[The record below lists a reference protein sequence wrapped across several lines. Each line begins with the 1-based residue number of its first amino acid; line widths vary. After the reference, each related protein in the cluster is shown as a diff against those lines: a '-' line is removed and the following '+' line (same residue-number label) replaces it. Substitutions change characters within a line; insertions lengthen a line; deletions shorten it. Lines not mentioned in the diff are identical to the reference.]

1 MRILLATTNRGKARE
16 IQSALSDLPW
26 SFITL
31 HDIDAPLPPLEDAAT
46 FAANA
51 LLKARYYFEQT
62 NLPALADDSG
72 LCVDAL
78 GGAPGVQTA
87 RIGDSDEARI
97 QTILRLLRGV
107 DPVARTAHFCCAVC
121 LYLGPPQQV
130 EVEGRVD
137 GSIVEVPTGKGGF
150 GLDPIFFY
158 PPAGKTFAQL
168 SSHEKN
174 QVSHRAVALRAMRR
188 ELGET

>member
-1 MRILLATTNRGKARE
+1 MQAALA
-16 IQSALSDLPW
+16 DLPW

-31 HDIDAPLPPLEDAAT
+31 HDIDAPRPPLEAAAT
-46 FAANA
+46 FTGNA
-51 LLKARYYFEQT
+51 RLKARYYFEQM

-78 GGAPGVQTA
+78 GGAPGVKTA
-87 RIGDSDEARI
+87 RIGETDEDRI
-97 QTILRLLRGV
+97 QNILRLIEGI
-107 DPVARTAHFCCAVC
+107 DPVTRTAHFCCALC
-121 LYLGPPQQV
+121 LYLNPTQQV
-130 EVEGRVD
+130 QVEGRVD

-168 SSHEKN
+168 SPQEKN
-174 QVSHRAVALRAMRR
+174 QVSHRAVALRALRR
-188 ELGET
+188 NVGELQAQSRGFAE